1 MKRGALEG
9 LICVLLLL
17 FTCPLLASTLLAPG
31 DRLAIVQPGEPA
43 FDQPFQINK
52 QGEIALPEVG
62 NVVVG
67 GKTLQQA
74 DELIRTSLKPVYNNL
89 SQLTVTLLEKR
100 LLISVMGYVKKPGS
114 YDLAPDGNVQ
124 MALDAA
130 GGLVPGAQLNNMQ
143 VRRGSTVSS
152 FDYKRYLDTGD
163 ASVLPPLQS
172 LDVVFVPAS
181 PLIGNVQIDFDA
193 ATLAAGGDGDTGK
206 AIKVFGEV
214 NSPGAFSFKS
224 GNSIVDLLMR
234 AGGVTRFAGVE
245 RIRVINGDAPE
256 LFDLKAYLDS
266 GNNKLL
272 PNLAPGATI
281 FVPKDE
287 EQIKRGA
294 RTIYIMGEV
303 FKPGAYEG
311 REGDSFLDILANAG
325 GPTRYAESRQ
335 IRLLRTDGTI
345 EPIDLQAYTEGMQK
359 ALPQVK
365 PGDAIFVPEKTD
377 INEKSWLKVAPGR
390 AVMVMGAVRIP
401 GRYEWSDEMSLLD
414 LIAHAGGPNERADI
428 AKVQILTAEGGQ
440 ATPTLFDLDKFLH
453 QGGALASLPKIR
465 AGFTIMIPE
474 LPTDPSDN
482 KSQWVRQSPDSS
494 IYIFGQVGAPGRY
507 AFNEQMGFIDILS
520 AADGPTAAA
529 DLRNVRIAHRSGSTA
544 RVSKLDLALYFET
557 GDETLLPK
565 VLPGDSIYLPEK
577 NRPWLDEPKE
587 NTIRVLG
594 AIARPGRYRFDSSMT
609 LLDLLAEAG
618 GPTSSAYIKKIVVIN
633 MATSGQGD
641 QARSFDLDGFAKE
654 PDFSQLPVLR
664 AGDTVFIPD
673 SKSSN
678 WAIFMDGM
686 RDILTTISVVAL
698 VGTL

>member
-1 MKRGALEG
+1 MDRGAIKG
-9 LICVLLLL
+9 FIAVVLFL

-31 DRLAIVQPGEPA
+31 DRLSIVQPGEAA
-43 FDQPFQINK
+43 FDKPFQIDK
-52 QGEIALPEVG
+52 QGEIKLPEVG
-62 NVVVG
+62 TVVVG
-67 GKTLQQA
+67 GKTLPQA
-74 DELIRTSLKPVYNNL
+74 DAIIRTALKPVYNNL
-89 SQLTVTLLEKR
+89 SQLTITLLEKR

-143 VRRGSTVSS
+143 VRRGDTVSS

-163 ASVLPPLQS
+163 ASLLPPLQS

-272 PNLAPGATI
+272 PALAPGATI

-311 REGDSFLDILANAG
+311 REGDTFLDILANAG

-335 IRLLRTDGTI
+335 IRLLRTNGAV

-359 ALPQVK
+359 NLPQIR

-428 AKVQILTAEGGQ
+428 AKVQILTSEGGM
-440 ATPTLFDLDKFLH
+440 ATPTIFDLDKFLH
-453 QGGALASLPKIR
+453 QGGALAACP
-465 AGFTIMIPE
+465 
-474 LPTDPSDN
+474 
-482 KSQWVRQSPDSS
+482 
-494 IYIFGQVGAPGRY
+494 
-507 AFNEQMGFIDILS
+507 
-520 AADGPTAAA
+520 
-529 DLRNVRIAHRSGSTA
+529 GSTPA
-544 RVSKLDLALYFET
+544 S
-557 GDETLLPK
+557 P
-565 VLPGDSIYLPEK
+565 S
-577 NRPWLDEPKE
+577 
-587 NTIRVLG
+587 
-594 AIARPGRYRFDSSMT
+594 
-609 LLDLLAEAG
+609 
-618 GPTSSAYIKKIVVIN
+618 
-633 MATSGQGD
+633 
-641 QARSFDLDGFAKE
+641 
-654 PDFSQLPVLR
+654 
-664 AGDTVFIPD
+664 
-673 SKSSN
+673 
-678 WAIFMDGM
+678 
-686 RDILTTISVVAL
+686 
-698 VGTL
+698 

>member
-1 MKRGALEG
+1 M
-9 LICVLLLL
+9 
-17 FTCPLLASTLLAPG
+17 
-31 DRLAIVQPGEPA
+31 
-43 FDQPFQINK
+43 
-52 QGEIALPEVG
+52 
-62 NVVVG
+62 
-67 GKTLQQA
+67 
-74 DELIRTSLKPVYNNL
+74 
-89 SQLTVTLLEKR
+89 
-100 LLISVMGYVKKPGS
+100 
-114 YDLAPDGNVQ
+114 
-124 MALDAA
+124 
-130 GGLVPGAQLNNMQ
+130 
-143 VRRGSTVSS
+143 
-152 FDYKRYLDTGD
+152 
-163 ASVLPPLQS
+163 
-172 LDVVFVPAS
+172 
-181 PLIGNVQIDFDA
+181 
-193 ATLAAGGDGDTGK
+193 
-206 AIKVFGEV
+206 
-214 NSPGAFSFKS
+214 
-224 GNSIVDLLMR
+224 
-234 AGGVTRFAGVE
+234 
-245 RIRVINGDAPE
+245 
-256 LFDLKAYLDS
+256 
-266 GNNKLL
+266 
-272 PNLAPGATI
+272 
-281 FVPKDE
+281 
-287 EQIKRGA
+287 
-294 RTIYIMGEV
+294 
-303 FKPGAYEG
+303 
-311 REGDSFLDILANAG
+311 
-325 GPTRYAESRQ
+325 
-335 IRLLRTDGTI
+335 
-345 EPIDLQAYTEGMQK
+345 QAYTEGLQK
-359 ALPQVK
+359 ALPQIK

-428 AKVQILTAEGGQ
+428 AKVQILTSEGGQ

-453 QGGALASLPKIR
+453 QGGALASLPRIR

-507 AFNEQMGFIDILS
+507 AFNDQLGFIDILS

-529 DLRNVRIAHRSGSTA
+529 DLRNVRIAHRNGSTA
-544 RVSKLDLALYFET
+544 RVSKLDLAMYFET

-565 VLPGDSIYLPEK
+565 VMPGDSIYLPEK

-618 GPTSSAYIKKIVVIN
+618 GPTNTAYIKKIVVIN
-633 MATSGQGD
+633 MAASGQGD

>member
-1 MKRGALEG
+1 M
-9 LICVLLLL
+9 
-17 FTCPLLASTLLAPG
+17 
-31 DRLAIVQPGEPA
+31 
-43 FDQPFQINK
+43 
-52 QGEIALPEVG
+52 
-62 NVVVG
+62 
-67 GKTLQQA
+67 
-74 DELIRTSLKPVYNNL
+74 
-89 SQLTVTLLEKR
+89 
-100 LLISVMGYVKKPGS
+100 
-114 YDLAPDGNVQ
+114 
-124 MALDAA
+124 
-130 GGLVPGAQLNNMQ
+130 
-143 VRRGSTVSS
+143 
-152 FDYKRYLDTGD
+152 
-163 ASVLPPLQS
+163 
-172 LDVVFVPAS
+172 
-181 PLIGNVQIDFDA
+181 
-193 ATLAAGGDGDTGK
+193 
-206 AIKVFGEV
+206 
-214 NSPGAFSFKS
+214 
-224 GNSIVDLLMR
+224 
-234 AGGVTRFAGVE
+234 
-245 RIRVINGDAPE
+245 
-256 LFDLKAYLDS
+256 
-266 GNNKLL
+266 
-272 PNLAPGATI
+272 
-281 FVPKDE
+281 PKDE

-428 AKVQILTAEGGQ
+428 AKVQILTSEGGQ
-440 ATPTLFDLDKFLH
+440 ATPKLFDLDKFLH
-453 QGGALASLPKIR
+453 QGGALASLPKIH

-529 DLRNVRIAHRSGSTA
+529 DLRNVRIAHRSGSSA

-618 GPTSSAYIKKIVVIN
+618 GPTNTAYIKKIVVIN

>member
-1 MKRGALEG
+1 MKRSAIKG
-9 LICVLLLL
+9 LIGFILLL
-17 FTCPLLASTLLAPG
+17 FTYPLLAASLLSPG
-31 DRLAIVQPGEPA
+31 DRLAIIQPGEPA
-43 FDQPFQINK
+43 FEQPFQINK
-52 QGEIALPEVG
+52 QGELVLPEVG
-62 NVVVG
+62 SINVM
-67 GKTLQQA
+67 GKTLSQA
-74 DELIRTSLKPVYNNL
+74 DEMIRHALKPVYKNL
-89 SQLTVTLLEKR
+89 SQLTISLLEKR
-100 LLISVMGYVKKPGS
+100 LLISVMGYVKKPGNYELS
-114 YDLAPDGNVQ
+114 PDGNVQ
-124 MALDAA
+124 MAIDAA

-143 VRRGSTVSS
+143 VRRKNDVSN

-163 ASVLPPLQS
+163 ASLLPPLES

-193 ATLAAGGDGDTGK
+193 ATLAAGGDGDTEK

-214 NSPGAFSFKS
+214 NNPGAFSFKS

-245 RIRVINGDAPE
+245 RIRVINGSSPE

-287 EQIKRGA
+287 EQIKKGA

-311 REGDSFLDILANAG
+311 REGDTFLDILANAG

-335 IRLLRTDGTI
+335 IKLLRTNGSV
-345 EPIDLQAYTEGMQK
+345 EPIDLQAYTEGLK
-359 ALPQVK
+359 TDLPIVK
-365 PGDAIFVPEKTD
+365 PGDAIFIPEKTD
-377 INEKSWLKVAPGR
+377 MNEKSWLKVAPGR
-390 AVMVMGAVRIP
+390 AVMVMGAVLIP

-428 AKVQILTAEGGQ
+428 AKVQILTTQDGQ
-440 ATPTLFDLDKFLH
+440 ATPTIFDLDKFLH
-453 QGGALASLPKIR
+453 QGGSLSSLPKIR
-465 AGFTIMIPE
+465 AGFTIMVPE

-507 AFNEQMGFIDILS
+507 AFNEQLGFIDILS

-529 DLRNVRIAHRSGSTA
+529 DLRNVRIAHRNGSNA
-544 RVSKLDLALYFET
+544 RVTKLDLALYFET
-557 GDETLLPK
+557 GDENLLPK

-594 AIARPGRYRFDSSMT
+594 AIARPGRYRFNSSMT

-618 GPTSSAYIKKIVVIN
+618 GPTGSAYIKKIVVIN
-633 MATSGQGD
+633 MAVSGQGD
-641 QARSFDLDGFAKE
+641 QARTFDLDKFAKE

-664 AGDTVFIPD
+664 EGDTVFIPD
-673 SKSSN
+673 SQSSN

-686 RDILTTISVVAL
+686 KDILTTISVVAL
-698 VGTL
+698 VGSL